1 MEDINK
7 KFLKESFNIDVDS
20 YSPEELDKV
29 LEIINKNILIRS
41 KVLIDKCRSME
52 EQIDY
57 YRSLLDNK

>member
-7 KFLKESFNIDVDS
+7 KFIKESFNIDVDS

>member
-1 MEDINK
+1 VEDINK

-41 KVLIDKCRSME
+41 QVLIDKCRSME